1 MTTRKTKHYPT
12 PENCQHTAG
21 DISLDM
27 AIGYLQ
33 QLQDKL
39 PMVDRSTATVTGFGT
54 ISIYFDRTLT
64 TEDVLRDRIAELEA
78 QVAAMKAETKRMQA
92 MDSGGGGGPIEPATR

>member
-33 QLQDKL
+33 QLRDKL
-39 PMVDRSTATVTGFGT
+39 PMVDRSTATVTGFGSM
-54 ISIYFDRTLT
+54 SIYFDRTLT

-78 QVAAMKAETKRMQA
+78 QVAAMKAETKRA
-92 MDSGGGGGPIEPATR
+92 MDSGGGGGPIEPSTK

>member
-33 QLQDKL
+33 QLRDKL
-39 PMVDRSTATVTGFGT
+39 PMVDRSTATVTGFGAM
-54 ISIYFDRTLT
+54 SIYFDRTLT

-78 QVAAMKAETKRMQA
+78 QVAALKDKSERMQA
-92 MDSGGGGGPIEPATR
+92 MESGGGGGPIEPSTK